1 MALRPFLLLLL
12 LLAASLLIA
21 QAQGIGTSALDCCL
35 KNRPLKKEILG
46 GVVTSYRH
54 QGPESGCYLRSVVLI
69 TKKNRKICASPTE
82 DTVLKLI
89 QKLDRRAKNG
99 KSRKKG
105 QTQRARDKTK
115 KQRQQ
120 QV

>member
-1 MALRPFLLLLL
+1 MAEHRP
-12 LLAASLLIA
+12 SP
-21 QAQGIGTSALDCCL
+21 GINGFGTSALDCCL
-35 KNRPLKKEILG
+35 KHRPLKKEILG

-82 DTVLKLI
+82 DAVLKLI

-99 KSRKKG
+99 KNRKKG
-105 QTQRARDKTK
+105 QTQRRRDKPK